1 MKKQIANIITS
12 SRIVCAICLLFCP
25 IFSVVFYILYVFCGI
40 TDMIDGTVARKT
52 NTVSALGSKLDSIAD
67 YIFVVVCLVKLL
79 PVLNIPTWLFIWIGL
94 IAVIK
99 VVNIIS
105 GYIIWKEMI
114 TKHTVL
120 NKIAGAVLFLL
131 PLTISFVEIKYSGI
145 IVCTIAT
152 IAAVQEGH
160 LIRTDGKEKE

>member
-12 SRIVCAICLLFCP
+12 SRIICAICLLFCP
-25 IFSVVFYILYVFCGI
+25 VFSIAFYILYVFCGI

-52 NTVSALGSKLDSIAD
+52 NTVSALGSKLDSVAD
-67 YIFVVVCLVKLL
+67 YIFVAVCLIKLL
-79 PVLNIPTWLFIWIGL
+79 PVLSIPAWLWIWIGL
-94 IAVIK
+94 IAIIK

-105 GYIIWKEMI
+105 GYIIWKEII

-120 NKIAGAVLFLL
+120 NKITGALLFIL
-131 PLTISFVEIKYSGI
+131 PLTLSIVDIKYSGGPI
-145 IVCTIAT
+145 CAIAT

-160 LIRTDGKEKE
+160 LIRIGDK

>member
-12 SRIVCAICLLFCP
+12 SRILCAICLLFCP
-25 IFSVVFYILYVFCGI
+25 VFSIAFYILYVFCGI

-52 NTVSALGSKLDSIAD
+52 NTVSALGSKLDSVAD
-67 YIFVVVCLVKLL
+67 YIFVAVCLIKLL
-79 PVLNIPTWLFIWIGL
+79 PVLSIPTWLWIWIGL
-94 IAVIK
+94 IVIIK

-105 GYIIWKEMI
+105 GYIIWKEII

-120 NKIAGAVLFLL
+120 NKITGALLFIL
-131 PLTISFVEIKYSGI
+131 PLTLSIVDIKYSGGPI
-145 IVCTIAT
+145 CAIAT

-160 LIRTDGKEKE
+160 LIRIGDKEKE

>member
-12 SRIVCAICLLFCP
+12 SRIICAICLLFFP
-25 IFSVVFYILYVFCGI
+25 VFSIAFYILYVFCGI

-52 NTVSALGSKLDSIAD
+52 NTVSALGSKLDSVAD
-67 YIFVVVCLVKLL
+67 YIFVAVCLIKLL
-79 PVLNIPTWLFIWIGL
+79 PVLSIPTWLWIWIGL
-94 IAVIK
+94 IAIIK

-105 GYIIWKEMI
+105 GYIIWKEII

-120 NKIAGAVLFLL
+120 NKITGALLFIL
-131 PLTISFVEIKYSGI
+131 PLTLSIVDIKYSGGPI
-145 IVCTIAT
+145 CAIAT

-160 LIRTDGKEKE
+160 LIRIGDKEKE

>member
-12 SRIVCAICLLFCP
+12 SRIICAICLLFCP
-25 IFSVVFYILYVFCGI
+25 VFSIAFYILYVFCGI

-52 NTVSALGSKLDSIAD
+52 NTVSALGSKLDSVAD
-67 YIFVVVCLVKLL
+67 YIFVAVCLIKLL
-79 PVLNIPTWLFIWIGL
+79 PVLSIPTWLWIWIGL
-94 IAVIK
+94 IAIIK

-105 GYIIWKEMI
+105 GYIIWKEII

-120 NKIAGAVLFLL
+120 NKITGALLFIL
-131 PLTISFVEIKYSGI
+131 PLTLSIVDIKYSGGPI
-145 IVCTIAT
+145 CAIAT

-160 LIRTDGKEKE
+160 LIRIGDKEKE